1 VIFIK
6 KILQLNESKSFKT
19 IFFKLAAKTPNKQG
33 VNHAG
38 AREK

>member
-1 VIFIK
+1 MKTNKANIF
-6 KILQLNESKSFKT
+6 
-19 IFFKLAAKTPNKQG
+19 FFKLATQTPNKQG